1 MLKEIIDLENNEK
14 LRNAIAFMLNWE
26 TFENK
31 KVVLLYQLVS
41 AVLMGVCG
49 TIIVSMFLAA
59 ILPLSTVVNFIP
71 WLIGFN
77 TAMTGYSLAE
87 KTRTSLKYRHVITIG
102 AGISNVLLTVMALIG
117 LSVYTIG
124 INLFSPLDLAIFLI
138 IGAAC
143 SEFGAWLAFKYH
155 KLNKKSN

>member
-1 MLKEIIDLENNEK
+1 
-14 LRNAIAFMLNWE
+14 MLNWE
-26 TFENK
+26 IFENK
-31 KVVLLYQLVS
+31 KLVLSYQLAS

-59 ILPLSTVVNFIP
+59 ILPVSKVVNLVP

-87 KTRTSLKYRHVITIG
+87 KTRTFLKYRHVTTIG
-102 AGISNVLLTVMALIG
+102 AGVSNVLITVAVLIG
-117 LSVYTIG
+117 LSDYTIG
-124 INLFSPLDLAIFLI
+124 INLFSPMDLGVFLI